1 MSAGGL
7 DADVRERRGWRGT
20 LPSFGW
26 SIWRAAATE
35 KLGVTGRAEYRL
47 ESGELGSGCGCEAE
61 RRCLRG
67 LRGL

>member
-1 MSAGGL
+1 MPAGGL

-35 KLGVTGRAEYRL
+35 KLGG
-47 ESGELGSGCGCEAE
+47 
-61 RRCLRG
+61 
-67 LRGL
+67 